1 MSNCVSQE
9 QCVRFPKGE
18 SPRRIGPFAWVGTA
32 QSPPSARSAVGV
44 AIASRPLAN
53 AAQRAPFG
61 LCLLCIPSQEGD
73 PLWPPRLNDG
83 FNPRKYVASAAS
95 DPPISIPDLTEIQT
109 RSYEAFLQHEAPWQ
123 KRKDQGIEG
132 VLREI
137 FPIESYDKTLRLEY
151 LRYELGKPRYEPD
164 ECRQL
169 RLTYGRPF
177 KVWLRLTKEQPIEEE
192 VYLGDVPI
200 MLGGGE
206 FIINGAERVVVSQLH
221 RSPGVDFVSEVEGT
235 GERRLQSCRIIPERG
250 SWIELNV
257 NRKES
262 LSVRIDQS
270 GKFSIMTLLR
280 AMDPQYSDN
289 ANLLRVFFPTEV
301 VKISRRPQRG
311 EDRGQAGRRRHHL
324 SARQPA
330 GRRNAPRVRAEDHQ
344 ERRRDDLHLRPEADR
359 GDERPEDPACS

>member
-1 MSNCVSQE
+1 M
-9 QCVRFPKGE
+9 
-18 SPRRIGPFAWVGTA
+18 ATTA
-32 QSPPSARSAVGV
+32 QRRLQPKETRRFGSLRPPY
-44 AIASRPLAN
+44 P
-53 AAQRAPFG
+53 
-61 LCLLCIPSQEGD
+61 
-73 PLWPPRLNDG
+73 
-83 FNPRKYVASAAS
+83 
-95 DPPISIPDLTEIQT
+95 IPDLTEIQT
-109 RSYEAFLQHEAPWQ
+109 RSYEVFLQYDLSWQ
-123 KRKDQGIEG
+123 KRQDQGIEG

-137 FPIESYDKTLRLEY
+137 FPVESYDKTLRLEY

-192 VYLGDVPI
+192 VYLGDIPI

-221 RSPGVDFVSEVEGT
+221 RSPGVDFVSDTEDD
-235 GERRLQSCRIIPERG
+235 RRTQLQSCRIIPERG

-289 ANLLRVFFPTEV
+289 ANLLRVFFATER
-301 VKISRRPQRG
+301 SSSST
-311 EDRGQAGRRRHHL
+311 A
-324 SARQPA
+324 A
-330 GRRNAPRVRAEDHQ
+330 APRRSRASW
-344 ERRRDDLHLRPEADR
+344 PSAT
-359 GDERPEDPACS
+359 